1 MFNVTS
7 ANPSNNLSNAFV
19 ISPGPVKVAFYPS
32 RNRLSFGRKKVQIVL
47 VWLEKMTC
55 FMLKKYGD
63 NRRSF
68 SPMPIA
74 YVFQLSLLYKAISS
88 NKYSFKFHFIWYIF
102 SSLKHDW

>member
-1 MFNVTS
+1 M
-7 ANPSNNLSNAFV
+7 
-19 ISPGPVKVAFYPS
+19 
-32 RNRLSFGRKKVQIVL
+32 L

-74 YVFQLSLLYKAISS
+74 HVSQLSSLYIKQSRAINILL
-88 NKYSFKFHFIWYIF
+88 SFILSGIF
-102 SSLKHDW
+102 FRASGLICDRCLLFQCKNRRRFGSSLKRGKTRASISEH

>member
-7 ANPSNNLSNAFV
+7 ANPSNNLSNAFA
-19 ISPGPVKVAFYPS
+19 ISPVKVAFYPS
-32 RNRLSFGRKKVQIVL
+32 RNRSSFGQKKVQIVL

-74 YVFQLSLLYKAISS
+74 HVSQLSLLYIKQSRAISILL
-88 NKYSFKFHFIWYIF
+88 SFILSGIF
-102 SSLKHDW
+102 FRASSMIL